1 VFAEAGDAIGG
12 ADSAAGDVD
21 MLADAGGAA
30 AEGSGREVFSTLGTR
45 CKVAPAGRDVGLVV
59 VTDTLDV
66 VTADGTNVIG
76 GGVEEASALGATAG
90 LSPCNSSFF
99 SSSDAIKFR
108 MKASVC
114 FFSAADEIESLT
126 WRCVWNSVDFSPNAR
141 LMHSRS

>member
-1 VFAEAGDAIGG
+1 
-12 ADSAAGDVD
+12 

-30 AEGSGREVFSTLGTR
+30 AGGAFSTLETR
-45 CKVAPAGRDVGLVV
+45 CNVAPAGRGMVLVV

-66 VTADGTNVIG
+66 VTADGTKVIG
-76 GGVEEASALGATAG
+76 GGVEEASGLWGGAG

-99 SSSDAIKFR
+99 SSSDVIKFR

-126 WRCVWNSVDFSPNAR
+126 WRCV
-141 LMHSRS
+141 